1 MSVSKVGRYLP
12 VLLALIPAAA
22 QAKPKWKT
30 VHSAAA
36 LTVALDTES
45 IIKNADGSYSVWTR
59 WDYATPRIL
68 ENKQSYTRL
77 IEKAN
82 LKCAP
87 VVMKRV
93 NTALY
98 DKAGNVVKAPEELGA
113 SEVAAMSWDPPRKGS
128 DGEKVWAAVCRT
140 VRSKKK

>member
-1 MSVSKVGRYLP
+1 MRFLKAGRYLP
-12 VLLALIPAAA
+12 VALLLLPAAA

-36 LTVALDTES
+36 LMVALDVAS
-45 IIKNADGSYSVWTR
+45 IGKNADGSYSVWTR

-68 ENKQSYTRL
+68 ENKQAYTRL
-77 IEKAN
+77 VEKAK

-98 DKAGNVVKAPEELGA
+98 DKAGNVVKAPEELGE
-113 SEVAAMSWDPPRKGS
+113 SEVMAMSWDPPKRGS
-128 DGEKVWAAVCRT
+128 DGAHVWAAVCRT
-140 VRSKKK
+140 IKAKKS